1 MKLRTKKNEAK
12 ITLSGTTEG
21 YRENEQE
28 KGETNIQINTNG
40 SSQPKKKKNLSC
52 ACDSGLSW
60 FRDVLPTQDIFP
72 LEVPPMG
79 SVIWKLRH

>member
-40 SSQPKKKKNLSC
+40 SSQPAKRSKWVSEENGKGENVLQSTQKSLYSALLTSLHFLPC
-52 ACDSGLSW
+52 SW
-60 FRDVLPTQDIFP
+60 
-72 LEVPPMG
+72 
-79 SVIWKLRH
+79 

>member
-28 KGETNIQINTNG
+28 KGENKHSNKYKWTE
-40 SSQPKKKKNLSC
+40 P
-52 ACDSGLSW
+52 ACK
-60 FRDVLPTQDIFP
+60 
-72 LEVPPMG
+72 E
-79 SVIWKLRH
+79 K